1 MVLRFLD
8 DFLVLRSKSQTT
20 ALNLRVKPE
29 GVVWMYSKMELSCD
43 TSPMESS
50 LDESQNSIGKM
61 VKELTY
67 VFPSDVIS
75 GHLGG
80 GAILFQTE
88 VNSSHNFINQTSSN

>member
-29 GVVWMYSKMELSCD
+29 GVVWMYSKSCD